1 MWCKNLGVSFGVVVK
16 PISFHHL
23 NLEKIIVAGL
33 HLVKL
38 HFLNLLSF
46 SVLDVYENK

>member
-16 PISFHHL
+16 PISFHH

-33 HLVKL
+33 HLLKL

-46 SVLDVYENK
+46 SVLDVCENK